1 MLEYRLPAEPGVKP
15 GVNPGVS
22 ADAVV
27 ETVEALVR
35 DGEGKC

>member
-15 GVNPGVS
+15 GVN

-27 ETVEALVR
+27 EIVEALVR
-35 DGEGKC
+35 DGEGRC